1 MEASKAFVG
10 TLRTGLADRIEH
22 VVDLGDR
29 LIRGDAVRRLPARK
43 RDRAI
48 PRVRVGAIPGPA
60 MLLAFADRAG
70 VLQQLDGPSPQ
81 GADRRPSFPG
91 HQHFEIAPAG
101 RIRAIAR
108 SFRAVSTGQGFP
120 NHRAGLCPRVPDG
133 RGRATWRRVCMRRKA
148 RGGRAVSPLGTRHRE
163 ATYVAIGSEEIA
175 MAIDAFAGTTPV
187 FLPEQFFV
195 GRLEGWAVVESLVG
209 GLLKRASISAHGEL
223 DADTDTVV
231 LTETYTFDDGHSDTL
246 RWTIHKLGEGRY
258 TGHENRLEGEAAG
271 EQAGCAFHWKYTRDT
286 PQGDGKSF
294 KLNFDDWFYAIDD
307 RACIVRGSAGRAG
320 IPFATAHVTY
330 RKV

>member
-1 MEASKAFVG
+1 
-10 TLRTGLADRIEH
+10 
-22 VVDLGDR
+22 
-29 LIRGDAVRRLPARK
+29 
-43 RDRAI
+43 
-48 PRVRVGAIPGPA
+48 
-60 MLLAFADRAG
+60 
-70 VLQQLDGPSPQ
+70 
-81 GADRRPSFPG
+81 
-91 HQHFEIAPAG
+91 
-101 RIRAIAR
+101 
-108 SFRAVSTGQGFP
+108 
-120 NHRAGLCPRVPDG
+120 
-133 RGRATWRRVCMRRKA
+133 
-148 RGGRAVSPLGTRHRE
+148 
-163 ATYVAIGSEEIA
+163 